1 MIIDEYRHDFFHH
14 ELTSHQQFGC
24 RSEYLRSMT
33 TIKFNVTACTGV
45 SAFHECMMFCYY
57 GLKSLGYETTLLKS
71 LDPEAI
77 NILFGAHESNW
88 HSLSAQAPHII
99 IYNWEQVSPEV
110 QWFNLAYFRQL
121 LNTQVWDYNTK
132 NISALQKAGVYHIEH
147 VPLGYCPE
155 MSEIPLPTRLI
166 DHTLQPTESQP
177 EAVEQDID
185 VLFYGSI
192 SPRRKQT
199 LDAIRARGLKV
210 VSTETKQVSGK
221 ERADLIARAK
231 VVLNIHYYE
240 TVGIFEIVRVSY
252 LLANHK
258 AVVSELSLQTD
269 IEPDI
274 KEAIV
279 SGSLDELPELCW
291 QLVHDDARR
300 AALERKGFEIFSKRN
315 AAAILK
321 PVVDKYITNLNSK
334 PAAPIFPPPPKLLNI
349 GAGSNWRF
357 DAVNIDKREDFSPDI
372 MLDLNFPIPFD
383 QSLPSWRFGP
393 TSLTHGSFT
402 KIIANNVFQCSND
415 FVQMLT
421 NCLDLLEEGGVLEL
435 EVPYDLSYGAWSIA
449 NTQRTFNER
458 TWEKLLENWWQ
469 YGWETHRF
477 ECFNQSFLIVNS
489 YGFEVLD
496 ANNQDWGAALK
507 IPRAID
513 AIRVF
518 LRKRRLTA
526 DEFRRLPKTKFLS

>member
-1 MIIDEYRHDFFHH
+1 
-14 ELTSHQQFGC
+14 
-24 RSEYLRSMT
+24 MT

-45 SAFHECMMFCYY
+45 GAFHECMMFCYY
-57 GLKSLGYETTLLKS
+57 GLKSLGYETTLLKP

-77 NILFGAHESNW
+77 NVLFGAHESDW
-88 HSLSAQAPHII
+88 SSLSAQAPHII

-110 QWFNLAYFRQL
+110 PWFNLSYFRQL
-121 LNTQVWDYNTK
+121 LNTQVWDYNTN
-132 NISALQKAGVYHIEH
+132 NIKLLQAAGVSNIEH

-155 MSEIPLPTRLI
+155 LSEIPLPAHLINNTSQLI
-166 DHTLQPTESQP
+166 DAQP
-177 EAVEQDID
+177 EMVEQDID

-199 LDAIRARGLKV
+199 LDAIRARGLNV
-210 VSTETKQVSGK
+210 VSTENMQATGK
-221 ERADLIARAK
+221 KRAELIARAK

-258 AVVSELSLQTD
+258 AVVSELSPQTD

-274 KEAIV
+274 REAIV
-279 SGSLDELPELCW
+279 SGSRDELPELCW
-291 QLVHDDARR
+291 QLVHDDVRR

-321 PVVDKYITNLNSK
+321 PVVDKYLANLNTK
-334 PAAPIFPPPPKLLNI
+334 PTAQISPTLPKLLHI
-349 GAGSNWRF
+349 GAGPYWRF
-357 DAVNIDKREDFSPDI
+357 DAVNIDQRADFSPDI
-372 MLDLNFPIPFD
+372 VLNIDQPILFNKQFD
-383 QSLPSWRFGP
+383 SWRFGQINL
-393 TSLTHGSFT
+393 SQDYFN
-402 KIIANNVFQCSND
+402 KIIANNVFQCCD
-415 FVQMLT
+415 DLIQTLT
-421 NCLDLLEEGGVLEL
+421 NCLNLLEENGVLEL
-435 EVPYDLSYGAWSIA
+435 EVPHDLSYGAWSIA
-449 NTQRTFNER
+449 QTQRTFNER
-458 TWEKLLENWWQ
+458 TWERLLENWWQ

-496 ANNQDWGAALK
+496 ANNQDWGVALK
-507 IPRAID
+507 TPRAID

-518 LRKRRLTA
+518 LRKRKLTA

>member
-1 MIIDEYRHDFFHH
+1 M
-14 ELTSHQQFGC
+14 TS
-24 RSEYLRSMT
+24 
-33 TIKFNVTACTGV
+33 IKFNVTACTGV
-45 SAFHECMMFCYY
+45 YAFHECIMFCYY

-77 NILFGAHESNW
+77 NILFGSYESDW

-110 QWFNLAYFRQL
+110 QWFNLSYFRQL

-132 NISALQKAGVYHIEH
+132 NIKALQAAGVHNIEH
-147 VPLGYCPE
+147 VPLGYSPE
-155 MSEIPLPTRLI
+155 MSEIPLPTHLVEGATQLT
-166 DHTLQPTESQP
+166 DQP
-177 EAVEQDID
+177 EVEQDID

-199 LDAIRARGLKV
+199 LNAIRARGLKV
-210 VSTETKQVSGK
+210 VSTEAKQVNGK
-221 ERADLIARAK
+221 ERAELIARAK

-258 AVVSELSLQTD
+258 AVVSELSPQTD

-291 QLVHDDARR
+291 QLIHDDARR
-300 AALERKGFEIFSKRN
+300 TALERKGFETFSKRN

-321 PVVDKYITNLNSK
+321 PVVDKYIANLNTK
-334 PAAPIFPPPPKLLNI
+334 PVTPTFSSMPKLLHI
-349 GAGSNWRF
+349 GAGPHWRF
-357 DAVNIDKREDFSPDI
+357 DAVNIDQRADFSPDI
-372 MLDLNFPIPFD
+372 VLDIHQPIQFEQPID
-383 QSLPSWRFGP
+383 SWRFGQVKL
-393 TSLTHGSFT
+393 SKGCFN
-402 KIIANNVFQCSND
+402 KILATNVFQCTND
-415 FVQMLT
+415 LLQTLT
-421 NCLDLLEEGGVLEL
+421 NCLELLEEGGILEL
-435 EVPYDLSYGAWSIA
+435 EVPHDLSYGAWSMA
-449 NTQRTFNER
+449 HTKRTFNER
-458 TWEKLLENWWQ
+458 TWERILDNWWQ

-477 ECFNQSFLIVNS
+477 ECINQSFLIVNS

-496 ANNQDWGAALK
+496 ANHNDWEKALK
-507 IPRAID
+507 TPRAID
-513 AIRVF
+513 AIRVY
-518 LRKRRLTA
+518 LRKRKLTS
-526 DEFRRLPKTKFLS
+526 DELHRLPQRKFLK